1 MDITYKSFVLAHFI
15 GLAAL
20 FGGFFVQMSS
30 ANKVV
35 NPAMFHGSLTQLV
48 TGLVMVGLIETG
60 LVDEELNMTKISIKL
75 LIVLIITG
83 IVFVNRKKA
92 SVSNSIWLSIGL
104 LTLANM
110 AIAVYI

>member
-1 MDITYKSFVLAHFI
+1 MEIIYNTLVLLHFV

-20 FGGFFVQMSS
+20 FGGFFVQMKST
-30 ANKVV
+30 NKVV
-35 NPAMFHGSLTQLV
+35 NSAMFHGSLTQLV
-48 TGLVMVGLIETG
+48 TGLIMVGLAESG
-60 LVDEELNMTKISIKL
+60 VVEEDLNMTKISIKL

-83 IVFVNRKKA
+83 IVFANRKKS